1 MKTISELKLK
11 DIYESMVNRYFA
23 EKTRLLKELDNKQS
37 ELRELK
43 YNKGRRLKEL
53 QSSKNI
59 KKAAVLDM
67 TEKTAELVT
76 ELSLLSDS
84 IVKSMLITEL
94 NNIKSEKEQKLFD
107 VCVAIRDFDSHIVE
121 VEHEISVIIRRISI
135 LDGQYPIFI
144 GLTSTEAMEKYE
156 TFIQI

>member
-23 EKTRLLKELDNKQS
+23 EKANLQKTLGAKQQ
-37 ELRELK
+37 ELRELR
-43 YNKGRRLKEL
+43 YNRDRQLKQLE
-53 QSSKNI
+53 SSKNT
-59 KKAAVLDM
+59 KEAAMIEM
-67 TEKTAELVT
+67 TEKTSELIAEL
-76 ELSLLSDS
+76 SSLSDS

-107 VCVAIRDFDSHIVE
+107 VCVAIRDFDSRIVE

-144 GLTSTEAMEKYE
+144 GLTSKEAMEKYE
-156 TFIQI
+156 TFVQI

>member
-23 EKTRLLKELDNKQS
+23 EKTRLLKELDQKQS
-37 ELRELK
+37 ELRELRA
-43 YNKGRRLKEL
+43 NRDRQLKEL

-59 KKAAVLDM
+59 KETAVLDM

-76 ELSLLSDS
+76 EMSLLPDNL
-84 IVKSMLITEL
+84 IKSMLLTEL
-94 NNIKSEKEQKLFD
+94 SNINSEKEQKLFD
-107 VCVAIRDFDSHIVE
+107 VRMAIRNLDNHIIE
-121 VEHEISVIIRRISI
+121 VEHEIAIIIPRLGI
-135 LDGQYPIFI
+135 LDSQYPTFI
-144 GLTSTEAMEKYE
+144 GLTKKEAIEKYE

>member
-53 QSSKNI
+53 QSSKNT
-59 KKAAVLDM
+59 KEAAMVEM
-67 TEKTAELVT
+67 TEKTSELIT
-76 ELSLLSDS
+76 ELSSLSDS
-84 IVKSMLITEL
+84 VVKSMLITEL
-94 NNIKSEKEQKLFD
+94 NNINSEKEQKLFD
-107 VCVAIRDFDSHIVE
+107 VRIAIRDIDSHIVD
-121 VEHEISVIIRRISI
+121 VEHEVSILIRRISI

-144 GLTSTEAMEKYE
+144 GLTIKEAMEKYE

>member
-23 EKTRLLKELDNKQS
+23 EKTRLLKDLDQKQS
-37 ELRELK
+37 ELRELRA
-43 YNKGRRLKEL
+43 NRDRQLKEL

-59 KKAAVLDM
+59 KETAVLDM

-76 ELSLLSDS
+76 EMSLLPDNL
-84 IVKSMLITEL
+84 IKSMLLTEL
-94 NNIKSEKEQKLFD
+94 SNINSEKEQKLFD
-107 VCVAIRDFDSHIVE
+107 VRMAIRNLDNHIIE
-121 VEHEISVIIRRISI
+121 VEHEIAIIIPRLGI
-135 LDGQYPIFI
+135 LDSQYPIFI
-144 GLTSTEAMEKYE
+144 GLTKKEAIEKYE